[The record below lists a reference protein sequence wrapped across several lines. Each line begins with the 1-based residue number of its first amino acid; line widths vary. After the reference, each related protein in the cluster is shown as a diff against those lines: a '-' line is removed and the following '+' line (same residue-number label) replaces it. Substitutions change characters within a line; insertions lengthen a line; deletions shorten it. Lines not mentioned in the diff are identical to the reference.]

1 LRVFPWKAC
10 ALLLLFTSLVQ
21 AQPSPLTFEQVLE
34 RALQDHPVG
43 HAQKASLRATE
54 AMVQQ
59 AGAKPNPNIQLQTQT
74 DGFERMSQLGLSV
87 SQRLELGGKRSARVK
102 LAEANHAENR
112 LQAEVRLALFR
123 FHLSES
129 FLRLLLAQENR
140 KLAQQSLELTDRHLR
155 IAQTRFDTGDISG
168 AELATLRVER
178 ERKLAQLELAR
189 AADAQAQADLG
200 KFIPAPTLSE
210 GILGE
215 LGTKEAL
222 PPLQDLDSKDSLA
235 LRLAK
240 ASLESKSAEVYLE
253 KSLGVSDLTVQA
265 GAFVQRTVFPGSS
278 YVPSRVIGGLDDTGP
293 LLQLQ
298 LQIPIPINDDRSG
311 SIAAAKARKEQ
322 AEFELEALEMEV
334 KANLEGL
341 YRTLVGQ
348 QKARRLLQEQAEPAA
363 LKSLQAVEQA
373 YELGFR
379 SQLDLLLAKQS
390 YLETRREILQAAF
403 DESLTAAQL
412 ERLLGRPL
420 TAKEEN

>member
-1 LRVFPWKAC
+1 MRVFPWKAC

-222 PPLQDLDSKDSLA
+222 PPLQDLDSKD
-235 LRLAK
+235 
-240 ASLESKSAEVYLE
+240 
-253 KSLGVSDLTVQA
+253 
-265 GAFVQRTVFPGSS
+265 
-278 YVPSRVIGGLDDTGP
+278 
-293 LLQLQ
+293 
-298 LQIPIPINDDRSG
+298 
-311 SIAAAKARKEQ
+311 
-322 AEFELEALEMEV
+322 
-334 KANLEGL
+334 
-341 YRTLVGQ
+341 
-348 QKARRLLQEQAEPAA
+348 
-363 LKSLQAVEQA
+363 
-373 YELGFR
+373 
-379 SQLDLLLAKQS
+379 
-390 YLETRREILQAAF
+390 
-403 DESLTAAQL
+403 
-412 ERLLGRPL
+412 
-420 TAKEEN
+420 